1 MSRHNSNGHFASEV
15 QTKKIHISELKI
27 GMWISKLER
36 DWLETPFLMQG
47 FLIESI
53 DDIETVAQFS
63 EYVWVD
69 VREEYWVS
77 RNANATLTRTTTKT
91 TYINKVPVR
100 EENERIYGV
109 YREARQLTKSLLDEV
124 RLTSVLNTQ
133 RAKTMVRDCV
143 ESVLRNADALM
154 WMSKIRDRDS
164 YTSEHCLNVCIMAIA
179 FGRQLGYDENAL
191 YDLGICGLLHDVGKM
206 KIPLEILNKPG
217 ALTDD
222 EMKIMKRHSVYGR
235 NLLMSAGSGAA
246 QAVDVAWSHHER
258 MDGQGYPRGLNDAKI
273 SRYSRVIAIVDAF
286 DAMTADRVY
295 QPPIPATQALKIIY
309 QDKGTHFDAELA
321 QEFIK
326 TVGLYPPGSVVE
338 LMNGEVGLV
347 FETNHQYRQLPKL
360 IMLLDAEKNSIKEK
374 IVDLALVEKGELDR
388 SYLIKDVLVDGS
400 FGISAKE
407 YQQRGLM
414 FRSR

>member
-1 MSRHNSNGHFASEV
+1 MPRHHSNGHFANEV
-15 QTKKIHISELKI
+15 QSKKIHISELKI
-27 GMWISKLER
+27 GMWVSKLEK

-53 DDIETVAQFS
+53 DDIETVAQYS

-69 VREEYWVS
+69 VREEHWVS
-77 RNANATLTRTTTKT
+77 LNANATLTQAPTKT
-91 TYINKVPVR
+91 IYINKIPVR

-109 YREARQLTKSLLDEV
+109 YRDARRLTKSLLDEV
-124 RLTSVLNTQ
+124 RLTSVINTQ
-133 RAKTMVRDCV
+133 QAKTMVRDCV
-143 ESVLRNADALM
+143 ESVLRNSDALM

-164 YTSEHCLNVCIMAIA
+164 YTSEHCLNVCILAIA

-217 ALTDD
+217 PLTDD

-246 QAVDVAWSHHER
+246 QAVDVAWNHHER
-258 MDGQGYPRGLNDAKI
+258 IDGQGYPRGLNDAQI

-347 FETNHQYRQLPKL
+347 FETNHKYRQLPKL
-360 IMLLDAEKNSIKEK
+360 IVLLDADKNPVKEK
-374 IVDLALVEKGELDR
+374 IVDLAQVEKGQLNR
-388 SYLIKDVLVDGS
+388 SYLIKDVLIDGS